1 MINRRRIIQSRKH
14 GKSRIAQIIADDLLE
29 ATLSAAAAAP
39 TVCLAGGARLT
50 LHAAAASDDAKAPAK
65 FTNQVVYTG
74 GLMYPQL
81 RMASGY
87 QGAVVV
93 DVTGIEAAPD
103 TPINRDHDPARP
115 VGHCPS
121 VGHDN
126 TQFLASGLFSLDNDD
141 SREIVESLS
150 AAEGQTFP
158 WKTSIGLILLEH
170 RMIRDGEELQANGQ
184 TFTGPLLFVSRSRLK
199 HIAILT
205 EPGDMEVPK
214 LTLSAQLSTG
224 NATMDFESW
233 VASLGLNFA
242 DLSEEAKTALKAQY
256 DAQMAAS
263 SGDSSD
269 AGDGSDMSDDGTAT
283 AAAGRAAG
291 DSLHAQSGNGRSGN
305 GRSATGA
312 AGRSTPARNAV
323 LEDLRATFAEETA
336 RTNSINQLCA
346 RFGNPQVNIGG
357 RNVLLAAHAIQ
368 HGWDTDRC
376 ELEARRHQ
384 ELEAERNNRPHGP
397 AIHSTSRTQRG
408 TMETLQAGLLMRA
421 GVALDSPSLNA
432 ATVRHRMPQWL
443 QANINDPNRQRV
455 MDNAQEFRGLS
466 MLEACSMAL
475 ASTGAYVPSN
485 RIDMLHAAF
494 GSGQVSQL
502 FGATIGARMLASYA
516 EIQDFSLGWTQ
527 EAENPDMEEHDRNRM
542 EAAGDLTLHPPGGS
556 ADYAR
561 RAVVSEK
568 TKVDRFSR
576 QYPIDEADIMSDNFG
591 RLAQTPRD
599 FGLAAGRMRPNVVAA
614 VILANANLA
623 QTGRALFNIT
633 DVSDI
638 GSGKA
643 LARGTLS
650 EAIATL
656 GLRRDGDA
664 SLNLQATHLLV
675 PPNLQDLAVQLLES
689 NMVMVDA
696 GAGSENV
703 LKRYKITPVSEARL
717 QNGLIDPVSKASLA
731 GSTTNWI
738 LVSGQANTIEVT
750 FLEGAGRVPIV
761 TTEQLTGGS
770 FGINVTVRHYV
781 GAKALDFRGF
791 VRGRA

>member
-1 MINRRRIIQSRKH
+1 MINRRLIQSRKH
-14 GKSRIAQIIADDLLE
+14 AKSRIAQIIADDLIE
-29 ATLSAAAAAP
+29 ATLSAAAASP

-50 LHAAAASDDAKAPAK
+50 LHAAAANDDAAESSGPAK

-115 VGHCPS
+115 VGHCPT

-126 TQFLASGLFSLDNDD
+126 TQFLASGLFSLDNEDA
-141 SREIVESLS
+141 REIVGSLS
-150 AAEGQTFP
+150 AEEGKTFP
-158 WKTSIGLILLEH
+158 WKTSIGLILIEH
-170 RMIRDGEELQANGQ
+170 RMIREGEELQANGQ
-184 TFTGPLLFVSRSRLK
+184 TFVGPLLFVSRSRLK

-214 LTLSAQLSTG
+214 LTLSAQLQTG
-224 NATMDFESW
+224 TSAMDFESW
-233 VASLGLNFA
+233 VASLGLDMA
-242 DLSEEAKTALKAQY
+242 TLSEEAKAALKAQY
-256 DAQMAAS
+256 DAKMAAS

-269 AGDGSDMSDDGTAT
+269 AGDGSQPTEPPPT

-291 DSLHAQSGNGRSGN
+291 DSLHAQSGNGRSTN
-305 GRSATGA
+305 GA
-312 AGRSTPARNAV
+312 AARQTPARNAV
-323 LEDLRATFAEETA
+323 LEDLRATFAQETA

-346 RFGNPQVNIGG
+346 RFGNPEVNIGG
-357 RNVLLAAHAIQ
+357 RNVLLAAHAISE
-368 HGWDTDRC
+368 GWDTDRC

-384 ELEAERNNRPHGP
+384 ELEAARNNRPHGP
-397 AIHSTSRTQRG
+397 AIHSTSRNQRG

-421 GVALDSPSLNA
+421 GVELDSPHLSA
-432 ATVRHRMPQWL
+432 ASVRHRMPQWL
-443 QANINDPNRQRV
+443 QAGVNDPNRQRI
-455 MDNAQEFRGLS
+455 MDNAQEFRGIS
-466 MLEACSMAL
+466 MLEAAHMAL
-475 ASTGAYVPSN
+475 ACTGATVPSN
-485 RIDMLHAAF
+485 RLDMLHAAF
-494 GSGQVSQL
+494 SSGSVSQL
-502 FGATIGARMLASYA
+502 FGATIGARMLSSYA

-527 EAENPDMEEHDRNRM
+527 EADNPDMEEHDRNRM
-542 EAAGDLTLHPPGGS
+542 EAAGDLSLHPVGGS
-556 ADYAR
+556 ADYATR
-561 RAVVSEK
+561 SAVSEK
-568 TKVDRFSR
+568 TKVDRFSK
-576 QYPIDEADIMSDNFG
+576 QMPIDEADFMSDNFQ

-623 QTGRALFNIT
+623 ATGRALFNAT

-638 GSGKA
+638 GTGQA
-643 LARGTLS
+643 LDRAPLS
-650 EAIATL
+650 LAISKL
-656 GLRRDGDA
+656 GLRKDGDA
-664 SLNLQATHLLV
+664 SLNLTATHLLL
-675 PPNLQDLAVQLLES
+675 PPTLRDLGVQLTKS
-689 NMVMVDA
+689 DQVMVD
-696 GAGSENV
+696 GGKGSKNV
-703 LKRYKITPVSEARL
+703 LAEYNIKPVSEARL
-717 QNGLIDPVSKASLA
+717 ENGLVDPVSKANLS
-731 GSTTNWI
+731 GSASNWY
-738 LVSGQANTIEVT
+738 LVSAEANTIEVT

-761 TTEQLTGGS
+761 TTETLTGGK